1 MSQQW
6 IGILIAALPS
16 LSAILGII
24 AALVKIR
31 SNSNKQK
38 EEARKIAGE
47 MKDDLNKMLKNV
59 ESVSMLCRSVMQ
71 ENVELKREMRKLHDE
86 IRRIKRNDQA

>member
-31 SNSNKQK
+31 SSSNMQK
-38 EEARKIAGE
+38 EEVKKIAGE
-47 MKDDLNKMLKNV
+47 MKDELNKKLKNV

-71 ENVELKREMRKLHDE
+71 ENVELKQEMRKLHDE
-86 IRRIKRNDQA
+86 IRRIKRNDQV